1 MMGSFAF
8 AFVNVISA
16 AAEQDIFIATA
27 AAAIVIAR
35 ILLPIGR
42 RFVWHVQDEG
52 WWCWRVRRAMGF
64 RKHILAAAAAAATAT
79 ARTITTQSEPY
90 GESRW

>member
-52 WWCWRVRRAMGF
+52 
-64 RKHILAAAAAAATAT
+64 
-79 ARTITTQSEPY
+79 
-90 GESRW
+90 